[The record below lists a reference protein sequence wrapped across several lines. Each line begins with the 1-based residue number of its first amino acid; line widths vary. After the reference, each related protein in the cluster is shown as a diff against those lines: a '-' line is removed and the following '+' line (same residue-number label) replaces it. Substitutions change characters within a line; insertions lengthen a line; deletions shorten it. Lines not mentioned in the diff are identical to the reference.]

1 MAAASPSP
9 EEPRKSA
16 PRPGNAVR
24 QPKVPEK
31 AAADLRLILA
41 QSRGRRPQEVLGTIA
56 GTHLTRSIALAA
68 VATILVLA
76 IGTIVPWLT
85 CPVVSQAKPS
95 VSAADVPVKT
105 ATPVADTV
113 ANKANA
119 TPSVPSSTA
128 PAPPAGSLTP
138 SPADAQKAA
147 KAMGIGET
155 KTADPM
161 TNPRERSLDNLL
173 DKLD

>member
-1 MAAASPSP
+1 MAAARPSP
-9 EEPRKSA
+9 EEPRRSA
-16 PRPGNAVR
+16 PRPGDAVR

-68 VATILVLA
+68 VATLLVLA

-85 CPVVSQAKPS
+85 RPTASQAKPS
-95 VSAADVPVKT
+95 ASAANVPVKP
-105 ATPVADTV
+105 ATPIADTV

-119 TPSVPSSTA
+119 TPSVPSSTG
-128 PAPPAGSLTP
+128 PAPPATP

-155 KTADPM
+155 KAADPM